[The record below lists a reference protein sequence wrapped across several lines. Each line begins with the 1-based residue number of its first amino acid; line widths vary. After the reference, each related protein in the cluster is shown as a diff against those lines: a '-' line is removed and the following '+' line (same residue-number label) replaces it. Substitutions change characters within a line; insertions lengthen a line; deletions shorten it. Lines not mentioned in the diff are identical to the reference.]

1 MIQVSSP
8 TRQKELLIR
17 AGIPAIHAEDYR
29 LRRSGQLY
37 QSEII
42 SKYNQKQED
51 CCINDQ
57 VCVTVFCMLRGGCKD
72 ISGIAVKRMFSDN
85 RYIFEIFTWV

>member
-1 MIQVSSP
+1 LPIIECP
-8 TRQKELLIR
+8 DAAKEIETGDEVEVNFDTGVITDKDKRNFLIR
-17 AGIPAIHAEDYR
+17 GQAFPAIHAEDYR
-29 LRRSGQLY
+29 LRGSGQLY

-57 VCVTVFCMLRGGCKD
+57 VCVTVFLYVAR
-72 ISGIAVKRMFSDN
+72 
-85 RYIFEIFTWV
+85 WL

>member
-1 MIQVSSP
+1 M
-8 TRQKELLIR
+8 RQNEIEAGDEVEVNFDTGVITDKTKGTSYQGT
-17 AGIPAIHAEDYR
+17 GIPAIHAEDYR

-57 VCVTVFCMLRGGCKD
+57 VCVTVFLYVAR
-72 ISGIAVKRMFSDN
+72 
-85 RYIFEIFTWV
+85 WL

>member
-1 MIQVSSP
+1 MEVDFDTGVITDKTKRNFYSG
-8 TRQKELLIR
+8 

-37 QSEII
+37 RSEMI

-57 VCVTVFCMLRGGCKD
+57 VCVTVFLYVAEV
-72 ISGIAVKRMFSDN
+72 AVK
-85 RYIFEIFTWV
+85 IFQALRLSECFFR